1 MKYERKSNKGIH
13 GHCRT
18 TIPKPCPGLYCGRI
32 YSNGV
37 YSGCGACPWGYRAN
51 LSICVP
57 CDTELPAYDSFY
69 LLTVVLM
76 TVLLHFYFID
86 KSVKLAYRKKPQVM
100 ILYLSAI
107 AESSLS
113 VLISMFLYNPF
124 GSLKLTGCG
133 VKQLSDFYTVF
144 KNPRPNYEE
153 KLYCT
158 QEAAYPIYSIV
169 LVYICLSILAILII
183 RIPLV
188 GIFRIRRDSAN
199 SIYAAF
205 YFFPIMAAFYA
216 VLAGYL
222 CKYFSYKFMV
232 SSIISKKG
240 SVPFLIN
247 LLISQLDQNTIDDI
261 LIIITKLSHC
271 FIFSFDVVS
280 ITDCLTLVDSFPNL
294 TYGFTHYITMTRTRD
309 IVICKDEKLA
319 TVNYY
324 LQHLVSLP
332 GKLVIFRSYYSYPV
346 LMLIGAVVSTAWF
359 LASRPYQVSKC

>member
-1 MKYERKSNKGIH
+1 MSNIEYYFYEKG
-13 GHCRT
+13 RT

-222 CKYFSYKFMV
+222 
-232 SSIISKKG
+232 
-240 SVPFLIN
+240 
-247 LLISQLDQNTIDDI
+247 
-261 LIIITKLSHC
+261 
-271 FIFSFDVVS
+271 
-280 ITDCLTLVDSFPNL
+280 
-294 TYGFTHYITMTRTRD
+294 
-309 IVICKDEKLA
+309 
-319 TVNYY
+319 
-324 LQHLVSLP
+324 
-332 GKLVIFRSYYSYPV
+332 YYSYPV

-359 LASRPYQVSKC
+359 LASRPYQYYSRNRKRCWFTSLQVLVY